1 MLSPFP
7 IQECSGIVTSSM
19 GAITKKTPGK
29 WRVIADLS
37 CSKGASVNDITR
49 RQHCHLAYSSV
60 DDANL
65 LMQALG
71 PEACMAKVDI
81 RDAYRLVPIHP
92 ADHPF
97 LGVSWH
103 DRVFVDCQLPFGLAS
118 APAIFSAVAEALEWV
133 LRQRGVRC
141 MLHYLDDFLLL
152 GSPYSDECA
161 QALAITMS
169 TCSELGI
176 PLALDKTEGPTTELT
191 FLGVL
196 LNSASLSVS
205 LPQDKLQA
213 LRILIQ
219 QFLGL
224 RVVRNVAA
232 LESLIGHLVHA
243 TKVCPLGKAFL
254 NSLFAVLS
262 SISHGQCRRLNVE
275 ARADLAWWHSLLS
288 VWVGLSVHQFLLLR
302 SPDHHLFSDDSG
314 SWGCGHGAFPSGYKS
329 RGLLTQPS
337 PRLLSRS

>member
-1 MLSPFP
+1 MLGPFP
-7 IQECSGIVTSSM
+7 TQECSGIVTSSM
-19 GAITKKTPGK
+19 GVIPKITPSK
-29 WRVIADLS
+29 WRVIVDLS
-37 CSKGASVNDITR
+37 RPKGASVNDNTH
-49 RQHCHLAYSSV
+49 RQHCHVAYSSL
-60 DDANL
+60 DNANL

-71 PEACMAKVDI
+71 LEACMAKVDI
-81 RDAYRLVPIHP
+81 RNAYRLFPIHL
-92 ADHPF
+92 ADRPF
-97 LGVSWH
+97 LGVSWC
-103 DRVFVDCQLPFGLAS
+103 DRVFVDCQLPFRLAS
-118 APAIFSAVAEALEWV
+118 APAIFSAVAEALKWV
-133 LRQRGVRC
+133 LMQHGVRC

-152 GSPYSDECA
+152 SSSYCDECA
-161 QALAITMS
+161 QALAITLS

-196 LNSASLSVS
+196 LNSASLSMS

-219 QFLGL
+219 QFVGR
-224 RVVRNVAA
+224 RVVRDVGA

-243 TKVCPLGKAFL
+243 TKVCPLGKALL

-262 SISHGQCRRLNVE
+262 SMSHGQCRRLIVE

-302 SPDHHLFSDDSG
+302 SPDCHLFSD
-314 SWGCGHGAFPSGYKS
+314 A
-329 RGLLTQPS
+329 
-337 PRLLSRS
+337 